1 MSVLLELT
9 TVHRTSSV
17 LTCLGVLFVN
27 ALAATDYQ
35 IEFVKV
41 MKTLTL
47 AIQVLI
53 EQAGI
58 ASWL

>member
-1 MSVLLELT
+1 MSVLMELT
-9 TVHRTSSV
+9 TVHRTSNV

-47 AIQVLI
+47 VFKC
-53 EQAGI
+53 
-58 ASWL
+58 